1 MKLKRLMMLA
11 LCLALVCGLCVTAF
25 AESRFEIYE
34 PYDNDQT
41 FVDVS
46 AMIDQYST
54 IGVIEVQTFIFDA
67 VPDTRASVACTYYD
81 ANGNFCYGGDNAYND
96 YTSVVSV
103 GFPAGTIRE
112 MIKATYNFWGE
123 VPTTYGWQ
131 EFVIE
136 DRTIVYSVT

>member
-1 MKLKRLMMLA
+1 MLYKFRKILVLA
-11 LCLALVCGLCVTAF
+11 LCLALVCGLSVTAF
-25 AESRFEIYE
+25 AESNFHIYE

-46 AMIDQYST
+46 AGIDQYST

-67 VPDTRASVACTYYD
+67 DPDTRATVFCSYRDSA
-81 ANGNFCYGGDNAYND
+81 GNVQYRGDNAYNG

-103 GFPAGTIRE
+103 GFPAGTIRN
-112 MIKATYNFWGE
+112 MIEATYNFWGE

-131 EFVIE
+131 EFVIN
-136 DRTIVYSVT
+136 DRTIVY